1 MKTFGFYNDTA
12 PPVQSAW
19 NPFGF
24 ISTGGFPP
32 ATLVQWKL
40 NNSFG
45 TTITFDSPITE
56 GNLIVVAYMG
66 SGNTLGPI
74 ISDNLT
80 NTYSLFN
87 SQLVGIS
94 NSKLYGYYA
103 YNCYGG
109 TCTITLSGGATANKV
124 CFIAEYSGIINT
136 SDPLLVG
143 TGNKG
148 GNSPLQNAITY
159 SDECLIFNAWYNPLT
174 NDKTGLV
181 GGTSY
186 ISNDVGGASKFN
198 SQQHITKASLDLSPL
213 NVGITNNT
221 SAINVMVTGAFE
233 LGIKVPNSFEPETT
247 AYMTTANIQNDS
259 TLYWSSTI
267 YQKTGSEWWS
277 TLNNFVRRIK
287 INYGLTLGV
296 NNLNTQFKFLYPRLG
311 INATNYSINLVT
323 GAVEGTFVGGWT
335 IDGGGATPNG
345 LNAYFQTTTKYS
357 SSDFLQDNQSFGV
370 MLKTDSN
377 TFNADYGATG
387 TGLANLILRSR
398 YLGNFLSQ
406 IADQTT
412 GTIAVANSLGLFSHN
427 RISATENKQYQNGVS
442 LITNN
447 INSVILSAPA
457 SAQFILDGAVINA
470 GSPIQFSDRE
480 RTIFY
485 GGKGMTDAQML
496 SLNNAFQIFDTEL
509 NR

>member
-45 TTITFDSPITE
+45 TTITFDSPVTE

-66 SGNTLGPI
+66 SGNTLGPT

-80 NTYSLFN
+80 NAYTLFN
-87 SQLVGIS
+87 GQAVGVS

-109 TCTITLSGGATANKV
+109 TCTISVSGGATANKV

-136 SDPLLVG
+136 SNPLIVG

-159 SDECLIFNAWYNPLT
+159 SDECLIFNAWFNPLT

-181 GGTSY
+181 GGTSF
-186 ISNDVGGASKFN
+186 INNDVGGASKFN
-198 SQQHITKASLDLSPL
+198 SQQHLTKASLDLSPL

-277 TLNNFVRRIK
+277 TLNNLVRRIK

-296 NNLNTQFKFLYPRLG
+296 NNLSTQFKFIYPRLG
-311 INATNYSINLVT
+311 IDALSYTINLVT
-323 GAVEGTFVGGWT
+323 GAVEGNFVGGWV
-335 IDGGGATPNG
+335 IFGGGATPNG
-345 LNAYFQTTTKYS
+345 LNAYFQIPTKYNS
-357 SSDFLQDNQSFGV
+357 TNFLQNDQSFG
-370 MLKTDSN
+370 
-377 TFNADYGATG
+377 
-387 TGLANLILRSR
+387 
-398 YLGNFLSQ
+398 FLSKTNTDGLYSDFGA
-406 IADQTT
+406 IVSSFAGVNMYTNLGGNLNTRLAVSGVNNTT
-412 GTIAVANSLGLFSHN
+412 AITNSLGF
-427 RISATENKQYQNGVS
+427 ISMSRTSSAEYKHFRNGVS
-442 LITNN
+442 IGTITYPSDTMAPTGIDITEGANN
-447 INSVILSAPA
+447 NQGTI
-457 SAQFILDGAVINA
+457 
-470 GSPIQFSDRE
+470 IQFSPRT